1 MIKQTYH
8 FDQLTCHEC
17 AKEIVE
23 IIESMDFISNV
34 YINYDDNNITIESTK
49 AVPKEEVE
57 KMLNNIVLKD
67 HEAKHLALLNN
78 LQNIVTDEYEFEDID
93 CPNCA
98 LKVEQALNKEK
109 TIYEAKVNYL
119 SKKVIIKHLNN
130 IEIYNIASKIV
141 STSEPGAKLIKL
153 DEQHHDEDEE
163 CECHHKHHHHDEDEC
178 ECHHEH
184 HHHDEDE
191 CECHHEHHHHDED
204 EECLID
210 DNEHEHILETDEDTI
225 VTIYDVEDIDCANCA
240 AKIERNLNKQDNI
253 IEASVNFIGKKII
266 VKHKKEIDVLNTVK
280 KVLKATEPDAY
291 IVEKKEKIKSKKDI
305 IKKIILIAGIIL
317 FVFGLVI
324 MHIGD
329 IEITENLGLNEPIL
343 KGNLYTILLYCTFVP
358 AYICLSYDLIYKS
371 IIGIV
376 NKDFF
381 NESLL
386 MVVASLGA
394 LCLSF
399 FGENEFIESCAVILL
414 YKFGEYFQ
422 DRATDRSKNAIR
434 ELIEMKKDTV
444 TLKNGTVKNV
454 KEVKVGEIITIK
466 VGEQVPLDGIIKN
479 GETSIDT
486 KALTGESMPV
496 FAGIGEELLSGSI
509 NLTKV
514 IDVEVTKVDEES
526 TMTKVLKLVDEATNQ
541 KSRQEEFIAK
551 FARIYTPLVLGIA
564 LIVAIIESITGF
576 GIPAGMGRITGALT
590 NLFSILVISCPC
602 ALVISIP
609 LGYFAGIGRFS
620 KGGILVKGGNYIEAL
635 ANAKTFVFDKTGTI
649 TKGNF
654 KVANIYPALNH
665 TKEEV
670 LSLVAKAEQF
680 SMHPIANA
688 ISDAYIQK
696 DKEIENASVEE
707 ISGGGMVV
715 SFEDKTLYVG
725 NDKLMNQFNL
735 DFEKCEE
742 VGTILYLSVNKEFY
756 GSIVIR
762 DEIKEESYNLINYLN
777 KLNYKTVI
785 LSGDNEEVVKY
796 VANEVKI
803 KEYKAKILPQ
813 GKYDYIDSLVKEE
826 KTKLVYVGD
835 GINDT
840 PSLRRADVGIAMG
853 GIGSDSAKECAD
865 IVIMNDDI
873 SKIEDA
879 IKISKYTK
887 KIIFENIVFALG
899 AKIIALIIGLSG
911 ILGNLAM
918 VIALFADVGVCIIDI
933 LNVLR
938 ILKYKNKKK

>member
-1 MIKQTYH
+1 MLKQTYH

-23 IIESMDFISNV
+23 LIESLDYISNV
-34 YINYDDNNITIESTK
+34 YIDYDTNNITIESSK
-49 AVPKEEVE
+49 ALTKEEVE
-57 KMLNNIVLKD
+57 KMINNVVLKD
-67 HEAKHLALLNN
+67 HETKHLALLNN

-109 TIYEAKVNYL
+109 TIYEARVNYL

-141 STSEPGAKLIKL
+141 STSEPGAKLIKI
-153 DEQHHDEDEE
+153 DDNEE
-163 CECHHKHHHHDEDEC
+163 KSCECHHEQHHDEDEC

-184 HHHDEDE
+184 HHHDEEE
-191 CECHHEHHHHDED
+191 CECHHEHHHHHHDED
-204 EECLID
+204 ECECVNN
-210 DNEHEHILETDEDTI
+210 DNKHEHILETDADTL

-240 AKIERNLNKQDNI
+240 AKIERNLNKQANI

-266 VKHKKEIDVLNTVK
+266 IKHKKGTDVLKTVK

-291 IVEKKEKIKSKKDI
+291 IVENKEQQKSKKDT
-305 IKKIILIAGIIL
+305 IKRIILIIGAIL
-317 FVFGLVI
+317 FACGLVV

-329 IEITENLGLNEPIL
+329 EEITSNLGLNEPIL
-343 KGNLYTILLYCTFVP
+343 QGSLYTILLYCTFIP
-358 AYICLSYDLIYKS
+358 AYICLAYDLIYKS

-414 YKFGEYFQ
+414 YKVGEYFQ
-422 DRATDRSKNAIR
+422 SRATDRSKNAIK

-454 KEVKVGEIITIK
+454 KEVKVGEVITIK
-466 VGEQVPLDGIIKN
+466 VGEQVPLDGIIKS
-479 GETSIDT
+479 GETNIDT
-486 KALTGESMPV
+486 KALTGESIPV

-541 KSRQEEFIAK
+541 KSKQEEFITK
-551 FARIYTPLVLGIA
+551 FARIYTPLVLSIA
-564 LIVAIIESITGF
+564 LIVATIEAITGI
-576 GIPAGMGRITGALT
+576 GIPAGMGRISGALT

-620 KGGILVKGGNYIEAL
+620 KSGILVRGGNYIEAL

-688 ISDAYIQK
+688 INDAYDQK
-696 DKEIENASVEE
+696 DKEIDNASVEE

-715 SFEDKTLYVG
+715 TYEDKTLYVG

-735 DFEKCEE
+735 AYEKCEE
-742 VGTILYLSVNKEFY
+742 IGTILYLSVNKEFY

-762 DEIKEESYNLINYLN
+762 DEIKEESYNLVSYLN
-777 KLNYKTVI
+777 KNNYKTVI

-796 VANEVKI
+796 VANEVGI
-803 KEYKAKILPQ
+803 KEFKAKILPQ
-813 GKYDYIDSLVKEE
+813 GKYEYIDSLVNVESKD
-826 KTKLVYVGD
+826 KLVYVGD

-865 IVIMNDDI
+865 IVIMNDDV
-873 SKIEDA
+873 SKIMDA

-887 KIIFENIVFALG
+887 KIILENIIFALA

-918 VIALFADVGVCIIDI
+918 LVALFADVGVCIIDI

-938 ILKYKNKKK
+938 ILKYRIKKK